1 MRIVSL
7 QLSYAEVTVIALTIV
22 SMAVALLATLNRHLV
37 MLLKS
42 HAYLV
47 VYDTMRKPQQNAI
60 IARSATLDPL
70 TVREQEVLEVLLDG
84 KSNRQIAEMLFIS
97 ESTVKTHVRNIY
109 SKYDVRSRA
118 ELISTVLKNQVGVP
132 S

>member
-1 MRIVSL
+1 
-7 QLSYAEVTVIALTIV
+7 
-22 SMAVALLATLNRHLV
+22 

-47 VYDTMRKPQQNAI
+47 VYDTMSKPQQNAI

>member
-1 MRIVSL
+1 MS
-7 QLSYAEVTVIALTIV
+7 
-22 SMAVALLATLNRHLV
+22 
-37 MLLKS
+37 
-42 HAYLV
+42 
-47 VYDTMRKPQQNAI
+47 KPQQNAI

-70 TVREQEVLEVLLDG
+70 TVREQEVLKVLLDG